1 MGQAYSG
8 GGDAQEHVRALQQR
22 CIEVERVNRAM
33 ARTLEERDTEVEG
46 LRDQLGEAR
55 AARDSAQDSFMD
67 VEKQLRA
74 LQEFRDTA
82 ADEVRTAASAA
93 EERSEELEREV
104 ARLDLEVAR
113 LSDESALA
121 ARTLDA
127 ARAETRAA
135 EEAYAKTVGGLRAKN
150 AELRRRLQGM
160 QEVLVEPEV

>member
-33 ARTLEERDTEVEG
+33 ARTLEERDTEVKG

-74 LQEFRDTA
+74 LQESRDTA
-82 ADEVRTAASAA
+82 ADEVQTAV
-93 EERSEELEREV
+93 EERSEELEKEV

-113 LSDESALA
+113 LSDECALA
-121 ARTLDA
+121 ARTLEA